1 MDGFKRRWHLG
12 SFLKTIRKHLGH
24 LPSVSTAKLT
34 CLFHLLLWMHV
45 PQGGS
50 VSHPGSLQSS
60 QFTGI
65 IMTITVANTPW
76 TCHVPSSLLHSLQR
90 LTQLRCNFVKQI
102 LILSPFY
109 KWGNWGW
116 MRSCSQWE
124 ADMPTHPSS
133 LAQLQIFLSP
143 LFLSCSGLSP
153 TSPECAQVAHV
164 LHTACP
170 LPGWPVSIF
179 HFLLHLPCS

>member
-1 MDGFKRRWHLG
+1 MDGFKRRWYLG
-12 SFLKTIRKHLGH
+12 SFLKTIRKHPGH

-34 CLFHLLLWMHV
+34 CLFHLLLWMRV

-65 IMTITVANTPW
+65 TMTITVANTPW
-76 TCHVPSSLLHSLQR
+76 TCHVPSSLLHTLQR
-90 LTQLRCNFVKQI
+90 LTQLHCNFVKQI
-102 LILSPFY
+102 LILSLFY

-124 ADMPTHPSS
+124 AD
-133 LAQLQIFLSP
+133 I
-143 LFLSCSGLSP
+143 LSCSGLSP
-153 TSPECAQVAHV
+153 AFPECAQMVHV